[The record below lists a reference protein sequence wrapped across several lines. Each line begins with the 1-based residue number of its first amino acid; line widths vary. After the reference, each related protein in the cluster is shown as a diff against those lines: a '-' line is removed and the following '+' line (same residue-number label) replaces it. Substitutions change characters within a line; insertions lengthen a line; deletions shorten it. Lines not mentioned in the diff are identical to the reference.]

1 MSRIKGQTNLFR
13 DDENMAIINT
23 DTNALFKARAR
34 KARQIKQASEINTL
48 KQDMKDMKKILL
60 QINEKMKWQEQ

>member
-1 MSRIKGQTNLFR
+1 MSRIEGQTNLIR
-13 DDENMAIINT
+13 DDDNMAVINT

-34 KARQIKQASEINTL
+34 KAQQIKQASEINTL
-48 KQDMKDMKKILL
+48 KREVREMKTLLL

>member
-1 MSRIKGQTNLFR
+1 MSKIEGQVNLVR

-23 DTNALFKARAR
+23 DTLGLHKAQSLKARY
-34 KARQIKQASEINTL
+34 IKQNSEINTL
-48 KQDMKDMKKILL
+48 KQEVHEMKELLL

>member
-1 MSRIKGQTNLFR
+1 MSKIEGHINLIR

-23 DTNALFKARAR
+23 DTNALYKARAR

-48 KQDMKDMKKILL
+48 KQEVQEMKELLL

>member
-1 MSRIKGQTNLFR
+1 MSRIKGQTNLIR

-48 KQDMKDMKKILL
+48 RREVKEMKQLLL

>member
-1 MSRIKGQTNLFR
+1 MSKIEGQTNLIR
-13 DDENMAIINT
+13 DDANMAVINT

-48 KQDMKDMKKILL
+48 KREVQEMKELLL

>member
-1 MSRIKGQTNLFR
+1 MSRIKGQTNLFT

-23 DTNALFKARAR
+23 DTKALFKAKAK

-48 KQDMKDMKKILL
+48 KREVREMKTLLL